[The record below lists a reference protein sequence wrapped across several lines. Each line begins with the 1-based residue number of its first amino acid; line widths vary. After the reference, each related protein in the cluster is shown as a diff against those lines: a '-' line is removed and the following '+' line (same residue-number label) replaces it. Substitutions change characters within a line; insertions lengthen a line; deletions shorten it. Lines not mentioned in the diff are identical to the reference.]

1 MRRSFKKKEKKK
13 KKWEKWQR
21 RSRQHEERTP
31 DPKKKKEKKEEER
44 RWNSTKKKGTKKETP
59 VYLPST
65 VCWNTAP
72 VFFFFFFFFFFMLLL
87 LEKNSLWKEGDLFHE
102 LHWVLLSFL
111 FYRSPGFEWC
121 CEAAFDFRS
130 SSFFSVFFGLSALC
144 VFVSIW
150 WSILWVSLGF
160 SSAYVFVLVR
170 HTHSKEKKRKRMVSP
185 IGQLLYRLLLSL
197 LFSNFV
203 SLLF

>member
-1 MRRSFKKKEKKK
+1 MKQHEKKRN
-13 KKWEKWQR
+13 EKGDAGLFAVDGLLK
-21 RSRQHEERTP
+21 H
-31 DPKKKKEKKEEER
+31 
-44 RWNSTKKKGTKKETP
+44 GTR
-59 VYLPST
+59 
-65 VCWNTAP
+65 
-72 VFFFFFFFFFFMLLL
+72 FLLL
-87 LEKNSLWKEGDLFHE
+87 LLLLFFSCCCCSRRTLFGRKGTSFMSFTRFFCHFCFIGYRVSSDVAR
-102 LHWVLLSFL
+102 LPLTFVLLLFFL
-111 FYRSPGFEWC
+111 F
-121 CEAAFDFRS
+121 
-130 SSFFSVFFGLSALC
+130 FFGLSALC